1 MNQMQAGI
9 VAEVPDN
16 ARFISFQLADTRSL
30 EATLNA
36 IQAHADGERVV
47 VGIGLSVVEALG
59 QHIPGLTA
67 GPRIDGSLVE
77 IPCQP
82 IALWLWLRGPSRG
95 DLLHLERHW
104 VDRLAPAF
112 TRLHSIESFKYDS
125 GRDLTGYEDGTENPE
140 ASEAVA
146 VASVTAPAADALV
159 GSSYGAVQQWL
170 HDFKAFDAMS
180 AAEQDNCIGRHR
192 ISNVEFD
199 EAPESAHVKRAEQ
212 EAPTPEAHLLRRSMP
227 WTAGNRAGLVFTAFG
242 HSLDAFETLLTRMSG
257 AEDGIIDGLFSFTK
271 PVSGAY
277 VWCPGM
283 RNGQL
288 DLRAIGLSPAI

>member
-9 VAEVPDN
+9 LAPVPEN
-16 ARFISFQLADTRSL
+16 ARFISFQLADSISL
-30 EATLNA
+30 ETTLRA
-36 IQAHADGERVV
+36 VQAHADGERAV
-47 VGIGLSVVEALG
+47 VGIGLTVVEALG

-67 GPRIDGSLVE
+67 GPRIDGSLVD

-95 DLLHLERHW
+95 ELLHQERHW
-104 VDRLAPAF
+104 VDMLTPCF
-112 TRLHSIESFKYDS
+112 TRMQSIESFCYDN

-140 ASEAVA
+140 GEEAIA

-159 GSSYGAVQQWL
+159 GSSYLAVQQWL
-170 HDFKAFDAMS
+170 HDFKTFDAMTD
-180 AAEQDNCIGRHR
+180 AEQDNTFGRHR
-192 ISNVEFD
+192 ISNEEFD
-199 EAPESAHVKRAEQ
+199 EAPESAHVKRTEQ
-212 EAPTPEAHLLRRSMP
+212 EAPTPEAHVLRRSMP
-227 WTAGNRAGLVFTAFG
+227 WSAGNRAGLVFTAFG
-242 HSLDAFETLLTRMSG
+242 HSLEAFEVLLTRMSG
-257 AEDGIIDGLFSFTK
+257 AHDGIIDGLFAFTK

-288 DLRAIGLSPAI
+288 DLRALGL